1 MYKYLRDLMNI
12 ADLVG
17 DVEDVA
23 FLEWGEGEKRVQ
35 LDGRKADGK
44 KFRLILE
51 CEVEKDGN

>member
-1 MYKYLRDLMNI
+1 MYKYLRDLMNV

-17 DVEDVA
+17 DVEEVA
-23 FLEWGEGEKRVQ
+23 FLEWGVGEKRVQ
-35 LDGRKADGK
+35 LDGKQADGK